1 MMQQERGNTLLI
13 AVGNTLRG
21 DDGIG
26 HWVVAQIEK
35 KKLPKVTVRYMQQL
49 HIDLLE
55 ELGRFDTVIVADA
68 AIQEAPATLEP
79 IAIKDEGL
87 SSSHRADAATLKS
100 LHHKLYQQSLQWMA
114 CGIKATDFDM
124 GESISKATLKN
135 GEKALDLLLAF
146 LR

>member
-1 MMQQERGNTLLI
+1 MMKEERGNTLLI

-26 HWVVAQIEK
+26 HWVVAQVEK

-55 ELGRFDTVIVADA
+55 ELGRFDTVIVVDA
-68 AIQEAPATLEP
+68 SLQDVPASLAP
-79 IAIKDEGL
+79 IAATEEGI
-87 SSSHRADAATLKS
+87 SSSHRADAATLMS

-114 CGIKATDFDM
+114 CGIQAKTFEM
-124 GESISKATLKN
+124 RETITKETMKN
-135 GEKALDLLLAF
+135 GEKALALLLDF

>member
-1 MMQQERGNTLLI
+1 MQQERGNTLLI

-26 HWVVAQIEK
+26 HWVVAQVEK

-55 ELGRFDTVIVADA
+55 ELSRFDTVIITDA
-68 AIQEAPATLEP
+68 SLQDSPASLEP
-79 IAIKDEGL
+79 IAGTDEGL
-87 SSSHRADAATLKS
+87 SSSHRADAATLMS
-100 LHHKLYQQSLQWMA
+100 LHHKLYQQTVQWMV
-114 CGIKATDFDM
+114 CGIRATDFEM
-124 GESISKATLKN
+124 GETITKETLKN
-135 GEKALDLLLAF
+135 GEKALALLLDF